1 MAYLDDLPVFLRNVR
16 EYRALAAAF
25 DPVMEELK
33 KEFAAFSEKLQPSSA
48 EGEILAR
55 WEKMTS
61 LPSAGTLEQRRFRLL
76 SRLGSLRPYTE
87 EQLRRQLAVAF
98 GREDCFTVDI
108 DGEAFTAAVEVDP
121 DGEHVLAAMTDE
133 LRRMIPANMILYTR
147 VGAGEEMSLCA
158 GAVLQVTTLHDIR

>member
-16 EYRALAAAF
+16 EYRALAAVF
-25 DPVMEELK
+25 DPVIKDLQEQ
-33 KEFAAFSEKLQPSSA
+33 FAAFSEKLQPSSA

-55 WEKMTS
+55 LEKMTS

-98 GREDCFTVDI
+98 GREDCFVIDI
-108 DGEAFTAAVEVDP
+108 DKEAFTAAVEVDP
-121 DGEHVLAAMTDE
+121 DGESVLAAMTGE

-147 VGAGEEMSLCA
+147 VGAGEEMPLYA
-158 GAVLQVTTLHDIR
+158 GAVLQVTSLHDIR